1 MLFFPGGPSIKCSF
15 SLETPPFSF
24 PLKMGLINKEKWE
37 KENEDSGGLSLNSN
51 EDHAHPYR

>member
-15 SLETPPFSF
+15 YLETPPFSF

-51 EDHAHPYR
+51 